1 MNLTY
6 GIIRTT
12 YRDGYDRTAYTEIGV
27 PYEYDIK
34 LNPIGCRFLKG
45 QRIRLY
51 IASSDF
57 PNFDRNHN
65 TGKDYW
71 SDTEFKVAHQTIYH
85 TVDMPSRVIL
95 PVIPRAK

>member
-1 MNLTY
+1 M
-6 GIIRTT
+6 RSR
-12 YRDGYDRTAYTEIGV
+12 YRDGYDRNRLPLNRSV

-34 LNPIGCRFLKG
+34 LNPIGCRFQNG

-51 IASSDF
+51 VTSSDF

-71 SDTEFKVAHQTIYH
+71 SDTELRVAHQTIYH
-85 TVDMPSRVIL
+85 TNEMPSRLIL
-95 PVIPRAK
+95 PIIP

>member
-6 GIIRTT
+6 GIVRTR
-12 YRDGYDRTAYTEIGV
+12 YRDGFDHVAFTEPGD

-51 IASSDF
+51 VTSSDF

-71 SDTEFKVAHQTIYH
+71 SDAELRVAHQTIFH
-85 TVDMPSRVIL
+85 TDGMESRLIL
-95 PVIPRAK
+95 PIIP